1 MSPSE
6 EISNT
11 AGSASEGAMVNT
23 ASRYFYDVLQTT
35 EDLVNAGIAYMQL
48 PGTAVQMVVV
58 ALIIVLAAF
67 IAKVIALK
75 LKKADT
81 DETQAPSTMRV
92 VLNKAS
98 SFTAPILA
106 MLMLLPASKLSTAFY
121 GDASTVETAF
131 RLVTVWLLWTAVRAF
146 VASPVVRSI
155 GSWIL
160 VPAALLHIF
169 NELGSVITLLE
180 SASFDFGDIEV
191 SAYTLVKAL
200 VFFSIIFWF
209 GRFLSQAGTE
219 YIRRTNSLNVS
230 TKELMIKLFD
240 IGLYVLMFVFAL
252 DLIGIDLTALAVF
265 SGALGVGL
273 GFGLQKIASNFISGI
288 ILLSERSVTIGNL
301 VEMDNGIYGFMRK
314 LGARASIIETFDGR
328 EVMVPNEDFITSRVS
343 NLTHSS
349 SRGRVDIPVGVAY
362 GTDLELARKVML
374 DAVNS
379 YEKTLKEK
387 GVEANCLLR
396 EFGDSSVNF
405 LLVFWME
412 DVKEGK
418 WPAQS
423 DVMFLVWNA
432 LKEHDIEIPFPQR
445 DLHIR
450 SGALEL
456 KSSRL
461 PDGSEPTTND
471 GAETSKTDDDN
482 TAEKEAA

>member
-1 MSPSE
+1 M
-6 EISNT
+6 
-11 AGSASEGAMVNT
+11 
-23 ASRYFYDVLQTT
+23 YD
-35 EDLVNAGIAYMQL
+35 
-48 PGTAVQMVVV
+48 
-58 ALIIVLAAF
+58 
-67 IAKVIALK
+67 
-75 LKKADT
+75 
-81 DETQAPSTMRV
+81 
-92 VLNKAS
+92 
-98 SFTAPILA
+98 
-106 MLMLLPASKLSTAFY
+106 
-121 GDASTVETAF
+121 DASTVETAI
-131 RLVTVWLLWTAVRAF
+131 RLATVWLLWAAVRAF
-146 VASPVVRSI
+146 VSSPVVRSI
-155 GSWIL
+155 GSWVL

-169 NELGSVITLLE
+169 NELGGVITLLE
-180 SASFDFGDIEV
+180 SASFDFGEVEV

-209 GRFLSQAGTE
+209 SRFLSQAGTE
-219 YIRRTNSLNVS
+219 YIRRTNTLTVS

-240 IGLYVLMFVFAL
+240 IALYILMFVFAL

-301 VEMDNGIYGFMRK
+301 VEMDNGTYGFMRK
-314 LGARASIIETFDGR
+314 LGARASVIETFDGR

-362 GTDLELARKVML
+362 GTDLELAKKVML
-374 DAVNS
+374 EAVNS
-379 YEKTLKEK
+379 YDKTLNEEGMK
-387 GVEANCLLR
+387 ANCLLR

-405 LLVFWME
+405 LLVFWMD

-432 LKEHDIEIPFPQR
+432 LKEHDIEIPYPQR

-450 SGALEL
+450 SGSLEIN
-456 KSSRL
+456 KGDHSNGNNPEPDKQPEKNIKTSSER
-461 PDGSEPTTND
+461 D
-471 GAETSKTDDDN
+471 
-482 TAEKEAA
+482 EKEAA